1 MLRRLNKWHYCV
13 LTSKA
18 KTPNFAPW
26 RILTT
31 PKMFHF
37 NPSQYCCRYIQ
48 FPMACN
54 PVVYIF
60 HRRWC

>member
-31 PKMFHF
+31 TE
-37 NPSQYCCRYIQ
+37 NVSL
-48 FPMACN
+48 
-54 PVVYIF
+54 
-60 HRRWC
+60 